1 MNLTRSFGQQLS
13 WVTIG
18 RYVPAVERAAAFK
31 VTRWP
36 AASTA
41 TCVKRV
47 VTAAGEPVRSSL
59 IAYVSRTSR
68 NEPRPRGETVAPA
81 DRSEGCRVHV
91 LPRPTHPAPTLT
103 RLATVRQM
111 STPKTHT
118 MIFG

>member
-13 WVTIG
+13 WVTLG

-36 AASTA
+36 AASTV

-68 NEPRPRGETVAPA
+68 NERAPEA
-81 DRSEGCRVHV
+81 KQSPPPID
-91 LPRPTHPAPTLT
+91 
-103 RLATVRQM
+103 
-111 STPKTHT
+111 PKAVGS
-118 MIFG
+118 I